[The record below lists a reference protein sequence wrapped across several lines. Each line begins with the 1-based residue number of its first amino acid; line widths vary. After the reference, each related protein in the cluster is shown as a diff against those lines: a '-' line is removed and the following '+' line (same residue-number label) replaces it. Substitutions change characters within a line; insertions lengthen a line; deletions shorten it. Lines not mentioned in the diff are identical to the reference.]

1 MAFSIHFGNKNAL
14 GYNRYIP
21 EFFVSCEF
29 FLKLISAASAIPVH
43 LISGFLGAGKTT
55 LLKHLL
61 SQKPKGETWA
71 VLMNEFG
78 QIGVDQE
85 LLPQDQGYA
94 VKELLG
100 GCLCC
105 SSQLP
110 MQIALSRLLSEA
122 KPDRL
127 FIEPTGLG
135 HPAQL
140 LEQLTEPHWQPHLKM
155 QALVTVIDGSR
166 LHDKEWTT
174 QNLYADQLKTAHIV
188 VVSHTDLMTEADQQ
202 SLKELQQ
209 EYQVYHQTWLI
220 SSQGQLDIEQL
231 QQDYVGSA
239 RQIQPLLLQQRKQSA
254 DAQPAKIQQL
264 PYHYV
269 ESAQGYA
276 VAGWKF
282 PKRWQFDFYEL
293 LDLLCDQHNWL
304 RIKGIFNTNQG
315 WKSFNF
321 NPEQFN
327 YQTAEEG
334 IDNRIEIIYSAEQ
347 RDWLAFETALM
358 NCRIDVEAKTSP

>member
-1 MAFSIHFGNKNAL
+1 M
-14 GYNRYIP
+14 
-21 EFFVSCEF
+21 
-29 FLKLISAASAIPVH
+29 KLISTHSAVPVH
-43 LISGFLGAGKTT
+43 IISGFLGAGKTT

-61 SQKPKGETWA
+61 SQKPQGETWA

-78 QIGVDQE
+78 QIGVDQA

-110 MQIALSRLLSEA
+110 MQLALSRLLAEA

-140 LEQLTEPHWQPHLKM
+140 LEQLTEPHWQSQLKM
-155 QALVTVIDGSR
+155 QVLVTVVDGSR
-166 LHDKEWTT
+166 LHDQEWSK
-174 QNLYADQLKTAHIV
+174 QNLYADQLKAAHMV
-188 VVSHTDLMTEADQQ
+188 VVSHADLMSEADQQ

-209 EYQVYHQTWLI
+209 EYLAYGQTWLL
-220 SSQGQLDIEQL
+220 SVQGQVDIQQL
-231 QQDYVGSA
+231 TQDYVGSA
-239 RQIQPLLLQQRKQSA
+239 RQMQPLLKFQHSTKA
-254 DAQPAKIQQL
+254 GEPPVKIQQL

-276 VAGWKF
+276 VAGWKL
-282 PKRWQFDFYEL
+282 PKRWQFNFYDL
-293 LDLLCDQHNWL
+293 LDLLCEQQHWL
-304 RIKGIFNTNQG
+304 RIKAIFHTNQG
-315 WKSFNF
+315 WQSFNF
-321 NPEQFN
+321 NPDQFN
-327 YQTAEEG
+327 YQSTEEG
-334 IDNRIEIIYSAEQ
+334 LDNRVEIIYPAQ
-347 RDWLAFETALM
+347 ARDWLAFESALM
-358 NCRIDVEAKTSP
+358 ACRIDAEAKTAP